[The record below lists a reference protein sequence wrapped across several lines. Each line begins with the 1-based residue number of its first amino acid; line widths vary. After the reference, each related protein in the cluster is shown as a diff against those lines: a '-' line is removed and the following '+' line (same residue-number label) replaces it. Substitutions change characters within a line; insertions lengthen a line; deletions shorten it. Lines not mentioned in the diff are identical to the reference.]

1 MYIRGMTPTKLT
13 QWSDRLAFD
22 IALVREGSG
31 EPIKDV
37 LATHGLTKKDMLA
50 FSKDP
55 VFEKRVQEYQ
65 DDIKKNGLTFRLKA
79 RAQAEELLT
88 TSWLMI
94 HDPDTSP
101 AVRAD
106 LIKSTVKWAGL
117 EPTGKDANSGAGGGV
132 TIQINLP
139 TIPHSAS
146 TIAAATQPLF
156 IEGVASVVPD
166 FESGDGEAQAL
177 PASKSISSEASG

>member
-1 MYIRGMTPTKLT
+1 MTPTKLT

-31 EPIKDV
+31 EPIKAV

-50 FSKDP
+50 FSSDP

-88 TSWLMI
+88 TSYLMI
-94 HDPDTSP
+94 HDPDTSA

-117 EPTGKDANSGAGGGV
+117 EPTGKDATNGAGGGV

-139 TIPHSAS
+139 AVSHSAS
-146 TIAAATQPLF
+146 VVAAATQPIF
-156 IEGVASVVPD
+156 IEGVASVVHD
-166 FESGDGEAQAL
+166 SEDGDGEAQAMWAPKPISP
-177 PASKSISSEASG
+177 PAAG